1 MKKYLIPLCFLLATG
16 CGSQS
21 SKQKTAT
28 QPAETTTESIVR
40 PVVQEKDL
48 EVLQDSTSRPNEAES
63 LNDIRF
69 GNWTDEDWQ
78 DNDYFRSLRKYVD
91 AYLQGKIE
99 NKDLTS
105 YQSILKS
112 KFVIYNVE
120 PFIAGGLFVSV
131 LFLDDPNTIFDAWI
145 YSDVD
150 ETTRKVVNYQVKGL
164 KAREDERSEM
174 TKEEIMTII
183 KEHPE
188 NKLW

>member
-1 MKKYLIPLCFLLATG
+1 MKTYLLPIFALLIVG
-16 CGSQS
+16 CGSQP
-21 SKQKTAT
+21 SKQKAAT
-28 QPAETTTESIVR
+28 QPAEITTESIAK
-40 PVVQEKDL
+40 PNVQEKDL
-48 EVLQDSTSRPNEAES
+48 EILQDSTSGPAEMES

-69 GNWTDEDWQ
+69 GNWTDEDWL
-78 DNDYFRSLRKYVD
+78 DNDYFRALRKYID

-131 LFLDDPNTIFDAWI
+131 LFLDNPNIIFDAWI

-150 ETTRKVVNYQVKGL
+150 ETTRKVMNYQVIGL
-164 KAREDERSEM
+164 KAREDEHSET
-174 TKEEIMTII
+174 TKEEIMAII

-188 NKLW
+188 NRLW

>member
-1 MKKYLIPLCFLLATG
+1 MKFLLLPIFALLITG
-16 CGSQS
+16 CGNQS

-28 QPAETTTESIVR
+28 QPAETTTEYIAKPIVH
-40 PVVQEKDL
+40 EKDM
-48 EVLQDSTSRPNEAES
+48 EILQDSTSGTNEAES

-69 GNWTDEDWQ
+69 GNWTDEDWL
-78 DNDYFRSLRKYVD
+78 DNDYFRTLRKYID

-131 LFLDDPNTIFDAWI
+131 LFLDNPNTIFDVWI

-164 KAREDERSEM
+164 KTREDEHSEM
-174 TKEEIMTII
+174 TKEEIIAII

-188 NKLW
+188 NRLW